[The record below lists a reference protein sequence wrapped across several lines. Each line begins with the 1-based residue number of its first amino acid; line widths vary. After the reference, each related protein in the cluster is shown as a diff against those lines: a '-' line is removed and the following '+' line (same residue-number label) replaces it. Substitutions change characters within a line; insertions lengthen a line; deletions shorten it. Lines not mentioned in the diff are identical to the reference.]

1 MELLP
6 ISVISADLN
15 KIQRI
20 KETLQSTFRLIT
32 FSGDHFA
39 DDLLKQHYKFAAA
52 FEYQE
57 RLNGGTK

>member
-32 FSGDHFA
+32 FSRDHFA
-39 DDLLKQHYKFAAA
+39 NDLLNTYLSSTTNLQQLLSIKNA
-52 FEYQE
+52 
-57 RLNGGTK
+57 